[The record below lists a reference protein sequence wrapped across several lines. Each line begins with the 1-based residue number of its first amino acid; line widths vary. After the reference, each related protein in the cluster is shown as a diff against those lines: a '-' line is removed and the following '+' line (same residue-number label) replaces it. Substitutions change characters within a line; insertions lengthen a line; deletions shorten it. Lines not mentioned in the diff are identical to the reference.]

1 MGRIK
6 LIMVMYLCRF
16 RKIFCYLMEI
26 ESWFRIWNI
35 ETRMGSRELIMI
47 REK

>member
-16 RKIFCYLMEI
+16 RKTVYYLMEI
-26 ESWFRIWNI
+26 ESWFRIWNL
-35 ETRMGSRELIMI
+35 ETRMGCRELIMI

>member
-16 RKIFCYLMEI
+16 RTIFCCLMEI

-35 ETRMGSRELIMI
+35 KTRMGSRE
-47 REK
+47 